1 AYSFVV
7 LRQSD
12 PHPKADGLQKYV
24 CARRKTI
31 NGPRDAFFRPYSVW
45 IGISLSAFLTLRSN
59 NVKII
64 FGFIKVYL
72 FKILSTKSS
81 K

>member
-45 IGISLSAFLTLRSN
+45 IGTASVLKLTKT
-59 NVKII
+59 VIMW
-64 FGFIKVYL
+64 YD
-72 FKILSTKSS
+72 
-81 K
+81 